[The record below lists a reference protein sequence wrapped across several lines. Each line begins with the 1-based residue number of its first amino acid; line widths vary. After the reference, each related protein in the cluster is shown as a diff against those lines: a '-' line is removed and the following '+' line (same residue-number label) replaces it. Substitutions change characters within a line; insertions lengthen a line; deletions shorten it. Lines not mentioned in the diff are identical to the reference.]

1 MKFNSSEWT
10 PSRKILIWKYK
21 DTLNPDSVPDK
32 WFNPSAFEI
41 SYTSDPDAL
50 LNTHTRSGLNQAVMH
65 MTNFLSKKN
74 FILKQ
79 VKPFVGDS
87 EYYLA
92 QKNTFKELMKDIDA
106 SASVERDL
114 MTHNLKWEPYEKLCL
129 E

>member
-1 MKFNSSEWT
+1 MDTLK
-10 PSRKILIWKYK
+10 KILIWKYK

-32 WFNPSAFEI
+32 WFNPSAFER

-92 QKNTFKELMKDIDA
+92 
-106 SASVERDL
+106 
-114 MTHNLKWEPYEKLCL
+114 
-129 E
+129 